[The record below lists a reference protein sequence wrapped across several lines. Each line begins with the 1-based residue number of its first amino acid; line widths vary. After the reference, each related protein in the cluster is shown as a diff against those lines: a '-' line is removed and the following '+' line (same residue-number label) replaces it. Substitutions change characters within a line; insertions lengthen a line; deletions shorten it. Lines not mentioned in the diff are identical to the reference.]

1 MTFIC
6 DDFCLLAFKLI
17 ILLTKL
23 YALERICASLT
34 PGSAHCA
41 GGGGKP
47 RGSRGGTQGGLNGL
61 THVLR
66 RCLPTPTEEADGNGY
81 GVIAGR
87 GGPSRP
93 PPRASV
99 T

>member
-1 MTFIC
+1 M
-6 DDFCLLAFKLI
+6 A
-17 ILLTKL
+17 
-23 YALERICASLT
+23 
-34 PGSAHCA
+34 
-41 GGGGKP
+41 
-47 RGSRGGTQGGLNGL
+47 RGGTQGGLNCL
-61 THVLR
+61 THVLP

-99 T
+99 NLVPLLLVLLLLLPAFHAFDSIRRQAVSKVSQ